1 MQIRTKLAVHLAV
14 QIALAALLVLAL
26 SLVARTYRAQSGLQ
40 AEALELQT
48 LLLELQHGG
57 EAQSLMARLYVQ
69 RPEARLADYHAQIL
83 GLREGRLPRPP
94 LYGPG
99 FWDSRLA
106 HPELGAFS
114 SGEPEALLVRLR
126 GAGLQASELPGLE
139 AIVQRLEAQLALERR
154 AMGLAELGTAA
165 ALREAQAQLHGDDY
179 LRLRAAVAEPVLR
192 LQQQITQ
199 RHTEAQADLQRQLR
213 HYTLLAGLPL
223 LLMVAQSL
231 WVARRL
237 DRSVRHP
244 LTVLRDWA
252 NAVRAGRMDQRTAL
266 KTDNEFG
273 ELSVVIDEMTASVE
287 RSLAELREEVQRRTR
302 AEEVVQH
309 LANHDALTGLPSLR
323 LLHDRLDRALARAER
338 QQEQLALL
346 FIDLNGFKPV
356 NDRYGHESGDMVLK
370 VVGQRL
376 ASALRESDTVGRVG
390 GDEFVAIL
398 VDVAGREAAEQVRTK
413 LETLVRQPIYLPAPK
428 VVVQVS
434 AAMGLALYPE
444 MARDAA
450 GLLRLADQAMYA
462 RKAEQKRA
470 MGISGRDAPPP
481 PLDLS

>member
-1 MQIRTKLAVHLAV
+1 MQIRTKLVLHQAM
-14 QIALAALLVLAL
+14 QMALAALVILAL
-26 SLVARTYRAQSGLQ
+26 ALIALSYRAQSRLL
-40 AEALELQT
+40 AEALATQDLLVELQY
-48 LLLELQHGG
+48 GG
-57 EAQSLMARLYVQ
+57 EAQSLMARLFVQ
-69 RPEARLADYHAQIL
+69 RPEARLADCHEQIL
-83 GLREGRLPRPP
+83 RIREGTLPRPP
-94 LYGPG
+94 DYGPG
-99 FWDSRLA
+99 YWDERLA
-106 HPELGAFS
+106 HPARSVFS
-114 SGEPEALLVRLR
+114 SGEAASLVARLR
-126 GAGLQASELPGLE
+126 DAGLHESEEGELVEIGR
-139 AIVQRLEAQLALERR
+139 RLEAQLVLERR
-154 AMGLAELGTAA
+154 AVGVAELGNAA
-165 ALREAQAQLHGDDY
+165 ALREAQQLLHDDNY
-179 LRLRAAVAEPVLR
+179 LRARAAVAGAQQR
-192 LQQQITQ
+192 LQQKIAQ
-199 RHTEAQADLQRQLR
+199 RRSDALTLLQRQQR
-213 HYTLLAGLPL
+213 RYAVLASLAL
-223 LLMVAQSL
+223 LLMVSQSL
-231 WVARRL
+231 WVALRL
-237 DRSVRHP
+237 DRTVRYP
-244 LTVLRDWA
+244 LAVLREWA
-252 NAVRAGRMDQRTAL
+252 DAVRAGRLDQRTAL

-302 AEEVVQH
+302 AEEAVLH

-376 ASALRESDTVGRVG
+376 AGALRDSDTVGRVG
-390 GDEFVAIL
+390 GDEFVVIL
-398 VDVAGREAAEQVRTK
+398 PDVSGREAAEQVRSK

-450 GLLRLADQAMYA
+450 GLLRRADQEMYA

-470 MGISGRDAPPP
+470 MGVSGRESPPP
-481 PLDLS
+481 VDLS

>member
-1 MQIRTKLAVHLAV
+1 MQIRTKLALHLAV
-14 QIALAALLVLAL
+14 QIVLVAALVLAL
-26 SLVARTYRAQSGLQ
+26 TLLALAYRAQESAQSRGLQ
-40 AEALELQT
+40 VHRLVSELYLSSDAL
-48 LLLELQHGG
+48 
-57 EAQSLMARLYVQ
+57 SLMARLYVQ
-69 RPEARLADYHAQIL
+69 RPEARLADYYEQVARI
-83 GLREGRLPRPP
+83 REGTLPRPQD
-94 LYGPG
+94 YGPG
-99 FWDSRLA
+99 YWDLRLA
-106 HPELGAFS
+106 RPELGAFS
-114 SGEPEALLVRLR
+114 SGEPRALLSRLR
-126 GAGLQASELPGLE
+126 EAGVTPAEMAELEE
-139 AIVQRLEAQLALERR
+139 ARRQSVALMAAERR
-154 AMGLAELGTAA
+154 AMALAEVGTPPAQREAQELLHGDEYLRARAAIMAPMQRMLQQLELRLGEEHLQAQEAVRLYAWLAAA
-165 ALREAQAQLHGDDY
+165 ALSLLILQGLW
-179 LRLRAAVAEPVLR
+179 AAWR
-192 LQQQITQ
+192 F
-199 RHTEAQADLQRQLR
+199 
-213 HYTLLAGLPL
+213 
-223 LLMVAQSL
+223 
-231 WVARRL
+231 
-237 DRSVRHP
+237 DRSVRQP
-244 LTVLRDWA
+244 LVVLRHWA
-252 NAVRAGRMDQRTAL
+252 HEVRAGRLDSRTRL
-266 KTDNEFG
+266 QGENEFG
-273 ELSVVIDEMTASVE
+273 ELSAVIDEMTGSVE

-302 AEEVVQH
+302 AEEAVQH

-470 MGISGRDAPPP
+470 MGIGGRDAPPP